1 MEYLIT
7 ITSLLVFAWVNY
19 TLGFRIGYKKGATV
33 VLDHWKN
40 WLDKSEEE

>member
-1 MEYLIT
+1 MELVIFVA
-7 ITSLLVFAWVNY
+7 ILLVFCFI
-19 TLGFRIGYKKGATV
+19 LGYRIGYKKGATV